1 MKLNKMKKEDLEV
14 LSYTDLTEMILKENK
29 KPMKTA
35 DIFKMICELLE
46 LTEEDYTNKIG
57 DFYTSM
63 TTDKRFIL
71 LESAQWDLKDNH
83 KVEIN
88 LDLEDDDD
96 DAYLEEDEIVEEE
109 KEDEEE
115 DSDNSIDIT
124 DDEVDIDNDDDMEDL
139 TIVTDDELDDVE

>member
-1 MKLNKMKKEDLEV
+1 MKLEKMKKEELEV

-35 DIFKMICELLE
+35 DIFKKICNLLE
-46 LTEEDYTNKIG
+46 LTDEEYTNKIG

-71 LESAQWDLKDNH
+71 LENAEWDLKDNH

-88 LDLEDDDD
+88 LDDDD
-96 DAYLEEDEIVEEE
+96 EEDEYL
-109 KEDEEE
+109 DEEIDGE
-115 DSDNSIDIT
+115 ESEEVDEDNSVDIT
-124 DDEVDIDNDDDMEDL
+124 DDEVDLDDDNDMEDL
-139 TIVTDDELDDVE
+139 TIVTDDELDDDN